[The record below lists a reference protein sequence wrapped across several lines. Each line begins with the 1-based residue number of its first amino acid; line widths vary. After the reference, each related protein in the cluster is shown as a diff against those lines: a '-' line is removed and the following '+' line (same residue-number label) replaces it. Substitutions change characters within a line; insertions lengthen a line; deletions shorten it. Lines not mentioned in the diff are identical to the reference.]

1 MKKSFSLRSGA
12 LAPVLSVLSLAVAAS
27 VHAQDAINNVVISAS
42 RTEQRIQDALP
53 ATTLITRADIDRAQA
68 VDLPSLIRNV
78 TGIEIVQNGGVGTVS
93 SAFIR
98 GAESRHT
105 LVLVDG
111 VPINNLNFS
120 AAALEHIPLVN
131 VERIEVVRGNVSSLY
146 GSNALGGV
154 IQIFTRDAGTS
165 PWTSLTAQVGSRG
178 LVDVSGST
186 GVKKESGLALTAS
199 AQTLHFRGFN
209 AINQKELPGT
219 NPDRDGYSR
228 RVLSAGVSQDLS
240 QLGRIGL
247 KLSES
252 KGVTEYDSQFGPA
265 TQTDKSNFALTNA
278 SLYGQFKLASD
289 LQLDANMGQTSD
301 SLDASVTAYPY
312 RIKSS
317 SQNSSLGLTWRAL
330 QGHIVT
336 AGYETTTQRLDSDTV
351 YKKTERTL
359 NASRLGY
366 LINQGD
372 HQLQIN
378 LRQDDYSDFGMATT
392 GLFGYG
398 YRLTPTVRVSANTST
413 GFMAPTF
420 NDLYYPYGGNPA
432 LRPEHLRS
440 NEIAAQYASGAHDL
454 RVTYFDNQFTDL
466 IGNNSSY
473 VRTNIAKAQNKGVE
487 LIYIGKF
494 ASSTINAGFTS
505 QDPLNSIT
513 QKQLDRRA
521 KILANFGLNQ
531 DLGAWSVGA
540 QTRYS
545 SERPD
550 AAQTKTLGAYF
561 VSDLTASYQWSRDL
575 KLNGRINNVFDRKFE
590 TAYGYNQ
597 VRRGV
602 FAGLNWQMK

>member
-1 MKKSFSLRSGA
+1 MKKSFPLRSGA

-111 VPINNLNFS
+111 IPINNLNFS

-199 AQTLHFRGFN
+199 AQTLHSQGFN
-209 AINQKELPGT
+209 AINQKELTGT

-252 KGVTEYDSQFGPA
+252 KGMTEYDSQFGPA

-372 HQLQIN
+372 HLLQIN

-398 YRLTPTVRVSANTST
+398 YRLTPALRVSANTST

-420 NDLYYPYGGNPA
+420 NDLYYPYGGNPN

-494 ASSTINAGFTS
+494 ANSTINAGFTS

-521 KILANFGLNQ
+521 KTIANFGLNQ

-575 KLNGRINNVFDRKFE
+575 KLIGRINNVFDRKFE

>member
-78 TGIEIVQNGGVGTVS
+78 TGIEIVQNGGAGTVS

-111 VPINNLNFS
+111 IPINNLNFS

-199 AQTLHFRGFN
+199 AQTLHSQGFN
-209 AINQKELPGT
+209 AINQKELTGT

-247 KLSES
+247 KLSET

-398 YRLTPTVRVSANTST
+398 YRLTPTLRVSANTST

-420 NDLYYPYGGNPA
+420 NDLYYPYGGNPN

-494 ASSTINAGFTS
+494 ASSTINAGLTS

-521 KILANFGLNQ
+521 KTIANFGLNQ

-561 VSDLTASYQWSRDL
+561 VSDLAASYQWSRDL
-575 KLNGRINNVFDRKFE
+575 KLIGRINNVFDRKFE

>member
-1 MKKSFSLRSGA
+1 MKKSFPLRSGA

-111 VPINNLNFS
+111 IPINNLNFS

-199 AQTLHFRGFN
+199 AQTLHSQGFN
-209 AINQKELPGT
+209 AINQKELTGT

-252 KGVTEYDSQFGPA
+252 KGVTEYDSQFEPA

-372 HQLQIN
+372 HLLQIN

-398 YRLTPTVRVSANTST
+398 YRLTPTVRVRANTST

-420 NDLYYPYGGNPA
+420 NDLYYPYGGNPN

-494 ASSTINAGFTS
+494 ANSTINAGFTS

-521 KILANFGLNQ
+521 KTIANFGLNQ

-575 KLNGRINNVFDRKFE
+575 KLIGRINNVFDRKFE

>member
-1 MKKSFSLRSGA
+1 
-12 LAPVLSVLSLAVAAS
+12 LAVAAS

-111 VPINNLNFS
+111 IPINNLNFS

-199 AQTLHFRGFN
+199 AQTLHSQGFN
-209 AINQKELPGT
+209 AINQKELTGT

-252 KGVTEYDSQFGPA
+252 KGMTEYDSQFGPA

-372 HQLQIN
+372 HLLQIN

-398 YRLTPTVRVSANTST
+398 YRLTPTVRVRANTST

-420 NDLYYPYGGNPA
+420 NDLYYPYGGNPN

-494 ASSTINAGFTS
+494 ANSTINAGFTS

-521 KILANFGLNQ
+521 KTIANFGLNQ

-575 KLNGRINNVFDRKFE
+575 KLIGRINNVFDRKFE

>member
-93 SAFIR
+93 SSFIR

-120 AAALEHIPLVN
+120 SAALEHIPLVN

-186 GVKKESGLALTAS
+186 GVKKASGLALTAS
-199 AQTLHFRGFN
+199 AQTLHSQGFN
-209 AINQKELPGT
+209 ATNQKELTGT

-289 LQLDANMGQTSD
+289 LQLDANMGQTTD
-301 SLDASVTAYPY
+301 NLDASETAYPY

-330 QGHIVT
+330 QGHVVT
-336 AGYETTTQRLDSDTV
+336 AGYETTTQRLDSNTV

-366 LINQGD
+366 LIDQGD

-378 LRQDDYSDFGMATT
+378 LRQDDYSDFGKATT

-440 NEIAAQYASGAHDL
+440 NEIAAQYASGGHDL

-466 IGNNSSY
+466 IGNNSSFI
-473 VRTNIAKAQNKGVE
+473 RTNIAKAQNKGVE

-494 ASSTINAGFTS
+494 ASSTINAGITS

-521 KILANFGLNQ
+521 KTIANFGLNQ

-545 SERPD
+545 GERPD
-550 AAQTKTLGAYF
+550 AGLTKTLGAYF
-561 VSDLTASYQWSRDL
+561 VSDLTASYQWSMNL

-597 VRRGV
+597 VRRGI

>member
-1 MKKSFSLRSGA
+1 MKKSFSLRSGV

-78 TGIEIVQNGGVGTVS
+78 TGIEIVQNGGLGTVS

-199 AQTLHFRGFN
+199 AQTLHSQGFN
-209 AINQKELPGT
+209 ATNQKELTGT

-278 SLYGQFKLASD
+278 SLYGQFKLASN

-330 QGHIVT
+330 QGHVVT
-336 AGYETTTQRLDSDTV
+336 AGYETTTQRLDSNTV

-366 LINQGD
+366 LIDQGD

-398 YRLTPTVRVSANTST
+398 YRLTPTLRVSANTST

-440 NEIAAQYASGAHDL
+440 NEIAAQYASGGHDL

-466 IGNNSSY
+466 IGNNSSF

-487 LIYIGKF
+487 LIYLGKF
-494 ASSTINAGFTS
+494 ANSTINAGFTS

-545 SERPD
+545 GERPD
-550 AAQTKTLGAYF
+550 AGQTKTLGAYF

-575 KLNGRINNVFDRKFE
+575 KLIGRINNVFDRKFE

-597 VRRGV
+597 VRRGI

>member
-42 RTEQRIQDALP
+42 RTEQRIQDALS

-78 TGIEIVQNGGVGTVS
+78 TGIEIVQNGGAGTVS

-111 VPINNLNFS
+111 IPINNLNFS

-178 LVDVSGST
+178 LADVSGST
-186 GVKKESGLALTAS
+186 GVKKESGLALSAS

-351 YKKTERTL
+351 YKKTERNL
-359 NASRLGY
+359 SASRLGY
-366 LINQGD
+366 LIDQGD

-398 YRLTPTVRVSANTST
+398 YRLTPALRVSANTST

-420 NDLYYPYGGNPA
+420 NDLYYPYGGNPT

-440 NEIAAQYASGAHDL
+440 NEIAAQYSSGAHNV

-466 IGNNSSY
+466 IGNNSSF

-494 ASSTINAGFTS
+494 ANSTINAGFTS

-521 KILANFGLNQ
+521 KTIANFGLNQ

-550 AAQTKTLGAYF
+550 AAQTKTLGVYF

-602 FAGLNWQMK
+602 FAGLNWQIK

>member
-111 VPINNLNFS
+111 IPINNLNFS

-199 AQTLHFRGFN
+199 AQTLHSQGFN
-209 AINQKELPGT
+209 AINQKELTGT

-252 KGVTEYDSQFGPA
+252 KGMTEYDSQFGPA

-372 HQLQIN
+372 HLLQIN

-398 YRLTPTVRVSANTST
+398 YRLTPALRVSANTST

-420 NDLYYPYGGNPA
+420 NDLYYPYGGNPN

-494 ASSTINAGFTS
+494 ANSTINAGFTS

-521 KILANFGLNQ
+521 KTIANFGLNQ

-575 KLNGRINNVFDRKFE
+575 KLIGRINNVFDRKFE

>member
-120 AAALEHIPLVN
+120 LGALEHIPLVN

-146 GSNALGGV
+146 GSNALGGA
-154 IQIFTRDAGTS
+154 IQIFTRDAGTL

-199 AQTLHFRGFN
+199 AQTLHYKGFN
-209 AINQKELPGT
+209 AINQKELLGT

-301 SLDASVTAYPY
+301 NLDASVTAYPY

-330 QGHIVT
+330 QGHVVT
-336 AGYETTTQRLDSDTV
+336 AGYETTTQLLDSNTV
-351 YKKTERTL
+351 YKKTKRTL

-366 LINQGD
+366 LIDQGD

-440 NEIAAQYASGAHDL
+440 NEIAAQYASGGHDL

-466 IGNNSSY
+466 IGNNSSF

-487 LIYIGKF
+487 LIYLGKF
-494 ASSTINAGFTS
+494 ANSTINAGFTS

-545 SERPD
+545 GERPD
-550 AAQTKTLGAYF
+550 AGQTKTLGAYF

-597 VRRGV
+597 VRRGI

>member
-111 VPINNLNFS
+111 IPINNLNFS

-186 GVKKESGLALTAS
+186 RVKKESGLALSAS

-278 SLYGQFKLASD
+278 SLYGQFKLASN
-289 LQLDANMGQTSD
+289 LQLDANMGRTSD

-351 YKKTERTL
+351 YKKTERNL
-359 NASRLGY
+359 SASRLGY
-366 LINQGD
+366 LIDQGD

-398 YRLTPTVRVSANTST
+398 YRLTPALRVSANTST

-420 NDLYYPYGGNPA
+420 NDLYYPYGGNPT

-440 NEIAAQYASGAHDL
+440 NEIAAQYASGAHNV

-466 IGNNSSY
+466 IGNDSSF

-487 LIYIGKF
+487 LIYLGKF
-494 ASSTINAGFTS
+494 ANSTINAGFTS

-521 KILANFGLNQ
+521 KTIANFGLNQ

-550 AAQTKTLGAYF
+550 AAQTKTLSAYF
-561 VSDLTASYQWSRDL
+561 VSDLTTSYQWSRDL
-575 KLNGRINNVFDRKFE
+575 KLIGRINNVFDRKFE

-597 VRRGV
+597 ERRGV

>member
-12 LAPVLSVLSLAVAAS
+12 LAPVLSVLSLAVAGS
-27 VHAQDAINNVVISAS
+27 GHAQDAINNVVVSAS

-120 AAALEHIPLVN
+120 SATLEHIPLVN
-131 VERIEVVRGNVSSLY
+131 VERIVVVRGNVSSLY

-199 AQTLHFRGFN
+199 AQTLHYQGFN
-209 AINQKELPGT
+209 AINQKVLPGT

-265 TQTDKSNFALTNA
+265 TQTDKSNFALTNS

-289 LQLDANMGQTSD
+289 LQLDANMGQTTD
-301 SLDASVTAYPY
+301 NLDASVTAYPY

-330 QGHIVT
+330 QGHVVT
-336 AGYETTTQRLDSDTV
+336 AGYETTTQRLDSNTV

-366 LINQGD
+366 LIDQGD

-378 LRQDDYSDFGMATT
+378 LRQDDYSDFGKATT

-420 NDLYYPYGGNPA
+420 NDLYYPYGGNLT

-440 NEIAAQYASGAHDL
+440 NEIAAQYASGAHNV

-473 VRTNIAKAQNKGVE
+473 VRTNIAQAQNKGVE
-487 LIYIGKF
+487 VIYLGKF

-513 QKQLDRRA
+513 HKQLDRRA

-545 SERPD
+545 GERPD
-550 AAQTKTLGAYF
+550 AGQTKTLGAYF

-597 VRRGV
+597 VRRGI

>member
-27 VHAQDAINNVVISAS
+27 VHAQDALNNVVISAS

-68 VDLPSLIRNV
+68 VDLPSLIPNV
-78 TGIEIVQNGGVGTVS
+78 TGIEIVQNGGAGTVS

-111 VPINNLNFS
+111 IPINNLNFS
-120 AAALEHIPLVN
+120 SAALEHIPLVN

-178 LVDVSGST
+178 LVDISGST

-199 AQTLHFRGFN
+199 AQTLHSQGFN
-209 AINQKELPGT
+209 AINQKELTGT

-228 RVLSAGVSQDLS
+228 RVLSAGVSQNLS

-265 TQTDKSNFALTNA
+265 KQTDKSNFALTNA

-351 YKKTERTL
+351 YKKTERNL

-372 HQLQIN
+372 HLLQIN

-398 YRLTPTVRVSANTST
+398 YRLTPALRVSANTST

-473 VRTNIAKAQNKGVE
+473 VRTNIAQAQNKGVE

-494 ASSTINAGFTS
+494 ANSTINAGFTS

-531 DLGAWSVGA
+531 DLGAWKVGA

-550 AAQTKTLGAYF
+550 AAQTKTLSAYF
-561 VSDLTASYQWSRDL
+561 VSDLTTSYQLSRDL
-575 KLNGRINNVFDRKFE
+575 KLIGRINNVFDRKFE

>member
-1 MKKSFSLRSGA
+1 MKKSFSLRLGA

-53 ATTLITRADIDRAQA
+53 ATTLITRADIDRAQG

-111 VPINNLNFS
+111 IPINNLNFS

-146 GSNALGGV
+146 GSNAPGGV

-199 AQTLHFRGFN
+199 AQTLHYKGFN

-228 RVLSAGVSQDLS
+228 RVLSAGVTQDLS

-278 SLYGQFKLASD
+278 SLYGQFKLSSD

-351 YKKTERTL
+351 YKKTDRTL

-366 LINQGD
+366 LIDQGD

-398 YRLTPTVRVSANTST
+398 YRLTPTLRVSAKAST

-466 IGNNSSY
+466 IGNNSSF

-487 LIYIGKF
+487 LIYLGKF
-494 ASSTINAGFTS
+494 ANSTINAGFTS

-561 VSDLTASYQWSRDL
+561 VSDLTANYQWSRDL
-575 KLNGRINNVFDRKFE
+575 KLTGRINNVFDRKFE
-590 TAYGYNQ
+590 TAYGYTQ

-602 FAGLNWQMK
+602 FAGLNWQIK

>member
-12 LAPVLSVLSLAVAAS
+12 LAPVLSVLSLAVAGS
-27 VHAQDAINNVVISAS
+27 GHAQDAINNVVISAS

-120 AAALEHIPLVN
+120 SAALEHIPLVN

-165 PWTSLTAQVGSRG
+165 PWTSLSAQVGSRG

-186 GVKKESGLALTAS
+186 GVKKASGLALTAS
-199 AQTLHFRGFN
+199 AQTLHYQGFN
-209 AINQKELPGT
+209 AINQKVLPGT

-265 TQTDKSNFALTNA
+265 TQTDKSNFALTNS

-289 LQLDANMGQTSD
+289 LQLDANMGQTTD
-301 SLDASVTAYPY
+301 NLDASVTAYPY

-317 SQNSSLGLTWRAL
+317 SQNSSLGLTWRTL
-330 QGHIVT
+330 QGHVVT
-336 AGYETTTQRLDSDTV
+336 AGYETTTQRLDSNTV

-366 LINQGD
+366 LIDQGD

-440 NEIAAQYASGAHDL
+440 NEIAAQYASGGHDL

-466 IGNNSSY
+466 IGNNSSF

-487 LIYIGKF
+487 LIYLGKF
-494 ASSTINAGFTS
+494 ANSTINAGFTS

-545 SERPD
+545 GERSD
-550 AAQTKTLGAYF
+550 ASQTKTLGAYF

-597 VRRGV
+597 ARRSI

>member
-42 RTEQRIQDALP
+42 RTEQRIQDALS

-178 LVDVSGST
+178 LADVSGST
-186 GVKKESGLALTAS
+186 GVKKESGLALSAS

-351 YKKTERTL
+351 YKKTER
-359 NASRLGY
+359 
-366 LINQGD
+366 
-372 HQLQIN
+372 N
-378 LRQDDYSDFGMATT
+378 LM
-392 GLFGYG
+392 
-398 YRLTPTVRVSANTST
+398 
-413 GFMAPTF
+413 
-420 NDLYYPYGGNPA
+420 
-432 LRPEHLRS
+432 HL
-440 NEIAAQYASGAHDL
+440 D
-454 RVTYFDNQFTDL
+454 
-466 IGNNSSY
+466 
-473 VRTNIAKAQNKGVE
+473 
-487 LIYIGKF
+487 
-494 ASSTINAGFTS
+494 
-505 QDPLNSIT
+505 
-513 QKQLDRRA
+513 
-521 KILANFGLNQ
+521 
-531 DLGAWSVGA
+531 SV
-540 QTRYS
+540 
-545 SERPD
+545 
-550 AAQTKTLGAYF
+550 
-561 VSDLTASYQWSRDL
+561 
-575 KLNGRINNVFDRKFE
+575 I
-590 TAYGYNQ
+590 
-597 VRRGV
+597 
-602 FAGLNWQMK
+602 

>member
-12 LAPVLSVLSLAVAAS
+12 FAPVLSVLSFAVAAS

-93 SAFIR
+93 SAFMR

-111 VPINNLNFS
+111 IPINNLNFS

-154 IQIFTRDAGTS
+154 IQIFTRDAGTA

-199 AQTLHFRGFN
+199 AQTLHYKGFN
-209 AINQKELPGT
+209 ATNQKELPGT

-351 YKKTERTL
+351 YKKTERNL

-372 HQLQIN
+372 HLLQIN

-494 ASSTINAGFTS
+494 ASSTINAGITS

-521 KILANFGLNQ
+521 KTIANFGLNQ

-561 VSDLTASYQWSRDL
+561 VSDLTTSYQWSRDL
-575 KLNGRINNVFDRKFE
+575 KLIGRINNVFDRKFE

>member
-12 LAPVLSVLSLAVAAS
+12 LTPVLSVLSLAVAAG

-53 ATTLITRADIDRAQA
+53 TTTLITRADIDRAQA

-78 TGIEIVQNGGVGTVS
+78 TGIEIVQNGGAGTVS

-111 VPINNLNFS
+111 IPINNLNFS
-120 AAALEHIPLVN
+120 SAPLEHIPLVN

-154 IQIFTRDAGTS
+154 IQIFTRDAVTS
-165 PWTSLTAQVGSRG
+165 SWTSLIAQVGSRG

-199 AQTLHFRGFN
+199 AQTLHYKGFN
-209 AINQKELPGT
+209 AINQKELLGT

-301 SLDASVTAYPY
+301 SLDASVTVYPY

-372 HQLQIN
+372 HLLQIN

-413 GFMAPTF
+413 GFIAPTF
-420 NDLYYPYGGNPA
+420 NDLYYPYGGNPN

-487 LIYIGKF
+487 LIYLGKF
-494 ASSTINAGFTS
+494 ASSTINAGITS

-550 AAQTKTLGAYF
+550 AAQTKTLSAYF
-561 VSDLTASYQWSRDL
+561 VSDLTTSYQLSRDL
-575 KLNGRINNVFDRKFE
+575 KLIGRINNVFDRKFE
-590 TAYGYNQ
+590 TAYGYKQ
-597 VRRGV
+597 ERRGV

>member
-27 VHAQDAINNVVISAS
+27 VHAQDALNNVVISAS

-186 GVKKESGLALTAS
+186 GVMKESGLALTAS
-199 AQTLHFRGFN
+199 AQTLHHKGFN

-351 YKKTERTL
+351 YKKTVRTL

-372 HQLQIN
+372 HLLQIN

-494 ASSTINAGFTS
+494 ANSTINAGFTS

-550 AAQTKTLGAYF
+550 AAQTKTMSAYF
-561 VSDLTASYQWSRDL
+561 VSDLTANYQWSRDL
-575 KLNGRINNVFDRKFE
+575 KLIGRINNVFDRKFE

>member
-78 TGIEIVQNGGVGTVS
+78 TGIEIVQNGGAGTVS

-154 IQIFTRDAGTS
+154 IQIFTRDTGTS

-186 GVKKESGLALTAS
+186 GVMKESGLALTAS
-199 AQTLHFRGFN
+199 AQTLHHKGFN

-351 YKKTERTL
+351 YKKTVRTL

-372 HQLQIN
+372 HLLQIN

-521 KILANFGLNQ
+521 KTIANFGLNQ

-561 VSDLTASYQWSRDL
+561 VSDLAASYQWSRDL
-575 KLNGRINNVFDRKFE
+575 KLIGRINNVFDRKFE

>member
-111 VPINNLNFS
+111 IPINNLNFS

-178 LVDVSGST
+178 LADVSGST
-186 GVKKESGLALTAS
+186 GVKKESGLALSAS
-199 AQTLHFRGFN
+199 AQTLHYKGFN

-372 HQLQIN
+372 HLLQIN

-398 YRLTPTVRVSANTST
+398 YRLTPALRVSANTST

-494 ASSTINAGFTS
+494 ANSTINAGFTS

-575 KLNGRINNVFDRKFE
+575 KLIGRINNVFDRKFE

>member
-12 LAPVLSVLSLAVAAS
+12 LAPVLSVLSFAVAAS

-78 TGIEIVQNGGVGTVS
+78 TGIEIVQNGGAGTVS

-111 VPINNLNFS
+111 IPINNLNFS

-178 LVDVSGST
+178 LVEVSGST
-186 GVKKESGLALTAS
+186 GVKNESGLALTAS
-199 AQTLHFRGFN
+199 AQTLHDQGFN

-228 RVLSAGVSQDLS
+228 RVLSAGVSQDFS

-351 YKKTERTL
+351 YKKTVRTL

-372 HQLQIN
+372 HLLQIN

-494 ASSTINAGFTS
+494 ASSTINAGITS

-561 VSDLTASYQWSRDL
+561 VSDLAASYQWSRDL
-575 KLNGRINNVFDRKFE
+575 KLIGRINNVFDRKFE

>member
-1 MKKSFSLRSGA
+1 
-12 LAPVLSVLSLAVAAS
+12 VLSVLSLAVAAS

-111 VPINNLNFS
+111 IPINNLNFS

-199 AQTLHFRGFN
+199 AQTLHSQGFN
-209 AINQKELPGT
+209 AINQKELTGT

-372 HQLQIN
+372 HLLQIN

-398 YRLTPTVRVSANTST
+398 YRLTPALRVSANTST

-420 NDLYYPYGGNPA
+420 NDLYYPYGGNPN

-494 ASSTINAGFTS
+494 ANSTINAGFTS

-521 KILANFGLNQ
+521 KTIANFGLNQ

-575 KLNGRINNVFDRKFE
+575 KLIGRINNVFDRKFE

>member
-120 AAALEHIPLVN
+120 SAALEHIPLVN

-165 PWTSLTAQVGSRG
+165 PWTSFTAQVGSRG

-186 GVKKESGLALTAS
+186 GVKMASGLALTAS
-199 AQTLHFRGFN
+199 AQTLHSQGFN
-209 AINQKELPGT
+209 ATNQKELTGT

-278 SLYGQFKLASD
+278 SLYGQFKLASN

-301 SLDASVTAYPY
+301 NLDASVTAYPY

-330 QGHIVT
+330 QGHVVT
-336 AGYETTTQRLDSDTV
+336 AGYETTTQRLESNTV

-366 LINQGD
+366 LIDQGD

-398 YRLTPTVRVSANTST
+398 YRLTPTLRVSANTST

-440 NEIAAQYASGAHDL
+440 NEIAAQYASRGHDL

-466 IGNNSSY
+466 IGNNSSF

-487 LIYIGKF
+487 LIYLGKF
-494 ASSTINAGFTS
+494 ANSTINAGFTS

-545 SERPD
+545 GERPD
-550 AAQTKTLGAYF
+550 AGQTKTLGAYF

-597 VRRGV
+597 VRRGI

>member
-186 GVKKESGLALTAS
+186 RVKKESGLALSAS

-278 SLYGQFKLASD
+278 SLYGQFKLASN
-289 LQLDANMGQTSD
+289 LQLDANMGRTSD

-336 AGYETTTQRLDSDTV
+336 AGYETTKQRLDSDTV

-372 HQLQIN
+372 HLLQIN

-440 NEIAAQYASGAHDL
+440 NELAAQYASGGHNV

-466 IGNNSSY
+466 IGNDSSF

-487 LIYIGKF
+487 LIYLGKF
-494 ASSTINAGFTS
+494 ASSTINAGITS

-561 VSDLTASYQWSRDL
+561 VSDLTASHQWSRDL
-575 KLNGRINNVFDRKFE
+575 KLIGRINNVFDRKFE

>member
-12 LAPVLSVLSLAVAAS
+12 LAPVLSVLSLAVAAG

-78 TGIEIVQNGGVGTVS
+78 TGIEIVQNGGAGTVS

-111 VPINNLNFS
+111 IPINNLNFS

-165 PWTSLTAQVGSRG
+165 PWTSLIAQVGSRG

-199 AQTLHFRGFN
+199 AQTLHYQGFN

-372 HQLQIN
+372 HLLQIN

-420 NDLYYPYGGNPA
+420 NDLYYPYGGNPN

-487 LIYIGKF
+487 LIYLGKF

-521 KILANFGLNQ
+521 KTLANFGLNQ
-531 DLGAWSVGA
+531 DLGAWKVGA

-550 AAQTKTLGAYF
+550 SAQTKTLSAYF
-561 VSDLTASYQWSRDL
+561 VSDLTTSYQLSRDL
-575 KLNGRINNVFDRKFE
+575 KLIGRINNVFDRKFE
-590 TAYGYNQ
+590 TAYGYKQ
-597 VRRGV
+597 ERRGV

>member
-1 MKKSFSLRSGA
+1 MKT
-12 LAPVLSVLSLAVAAS
+12 
-27 VHAQDAINNVVISAS
+27 D
-42 RTEQRIQDALP
+42 
-53 ATTLITRADIDRAQA
+53 
-68 VDLPSLIRNV
+68 
-78 TGIEIVQNGGVGTVS
+78 
-93 SAFIR
+93 
-98 GAESRHT
+98 
-105 LVLVDG
+105 
-111 VPINNLNFS
+111 
-120 AAALEHIPLVN
+120 
-131 VERIEVVRGNVSSLY
+131 
-146 GSNALGGV
+146 
-154 IQIFTRDAGTS
+154 
-165 PWTSLTAQVGSRG
+165 
-178 LVDVSGST
+178 ST

-199 AQTLHFRGFN
+199 AQTLHSQGFN
-209 AINQKELPGT
+209 ATNQKELTGT

-278 SLYGQFKLASD
+278 SLYGQFKLASN

-301 SLDASVTAYPY
+301 NLDASVTAYPY

-336 AGYETTTQRLDSDTV
+336 AGYETTTQLLDSNTV

-366 LINQGD
+366 LIDQGD

-440 NEIAAQYASGAHDL
+440 NEIAAQYASGGHDL

-466 IGNNSSY
+466 IGNNSSF

-487 LIYIGKF
+487 LIYLGKF
-494 ASSTINAGFTS
+494 ANSTINAGFTS

-531 DLGAWSVGA
+531 DLGAWKVGA

-550 AAQTKTLGAYF
+550 AGQTKNLGAYF

-575 KLNGRINNVFDRKFE
+575 KLIGRINNVFDRKFE
-590 TAYGYNQ
+590 TAYGYKQ
-597 VRRGV
+597 ERRGV

>member
-27 VHAQDAINNVVISAS
+27 VHAQDALNNVVISAS

-186 GVKKESGLALTAS
+186 GVMKESGLALTAS
-199 AQTLHFRGFN
+199 AQTLHHKGFN

-494 ASSTINAGFTS
+494 ANSTINAGFTS

-550 AAQTKTLGAYF
+550 AAQTKTMSAYF
-561 VSDLTASYQWSRDL
+561 VSDLTANYQWSRDL
-575 KLNGRINNVFDRKFE
+575 KLIGRINNVFDRKFE

>member
-42 RTEQRIQDALP
+42 RTEQRNQDALP

-351 YKKTERTL
+351 YKKTERNL

-372 HQLQIN
+372 HLLQIN

-440 NEIAAQYASGAHDL
+440 NEIAAQYASGGHDL

-466 IGNNSSY
+466 IGNNSSF

-487 LIYIGKF
+487 LIYLGKF
-494 ASSTINAGFTS
+494 ASSTINAGITS

-521 KILANFGLNQ
+521 KTIANFGLNQ

-575 KLNGRINNVFDRKFE
+575 KLIGRINNVFDRKFE

-597 VRRGV
+597 VRRGI

>member
-199 AQTLHFRGFN
+199 AQTLHDQGFN

-372 HQLQIN
+372 HLLQIN

-398 YRLTPTVRVSANTST
+398 YRLTPTLRVSANTST

-420 NDLYYPYGGNPA
+420 NDLYYPYGGNPN

>member
-12 LAPVLSVLSLAVAAS
+12 LAPVLSVLSLAVAAG

-165 PWTSLTAQVGSRG
+165 PWTSLIAQVGSRG

-199 AQTLHFRGFN
+199 AQTLHYKGFN

-366 LINQGD
+366 LIDQGD

-398 YRLTPTVRVSANTST
+398 YRLTPTLRVSAKAST

-420 NDLYYPYGGNPA
+420 NDLYYPYGGNPN

-494 ASSTINAGFTS
+494 ANSTINAGFTS

-561 VSDLTASYQWSRDL
+561 VSDLAASYQWSRDL
-575 KLNGRINNVFDRKFE
+575 KLIGRINNVFDRKFE

>member
-1 MKKSFSLRSGA
+1 MKKSFPLRSGA

-111 VPINNLNFS
+111 IPINNLNFS

-199 AQTLHFRGFN
+199 AQTLHSQGFN
-209 AINQKELPGT
+209 AINQKELTGT

-372 HQLQIN
+372 HLLQIN

-398 YRLTPTVRVSANTST
+398 YRLTPTVRVRANTST

-494 ASSTINAGFTS
+494 ANSTINAGFTS

-575 KLNGRINNVFDRKFE
+575 KLIGRINNVFDRKFE

>member
-111 VPINNLNFS
+111 IPINNLNFS

-199 AQTLHFRGFN
+199 AQTLHSQGFN
-209 AINQKELPGT
+209 AINQKELTGT

-372 HQLQIN
+372 HLLQIN

-398 YRLTPTVRVSANTST
+398 YRLTPALRVSANTST

-420 NDLYYPYGGNPA
+420 NDLYYPYGGNPN

-494 ASSTINAGFTS
+494 ANSTINAGFTS

-521 KILANFGLNQ
+521 KTIANFGLNQ

-575 KLNGRINNVFDRKFE
+575 KLIGRINNVFDRKFE

>member
-12 LAPVLSVLSLAVAAS
+12 LAPVLSVLPLAVAAS

-78 TGIEIVQNGGVGTVS
+78 TGIEIVQNGGAGTVS

-111 VPINNLNFS
+111 IPINNLNFS

-154 IQIFTRDAGTS
+154 IQIFTRDTGTS
-165 PWTSLTAQVGSRG
+165 PWTSLTATVGSRG

-186 GVKKESGLALTAS
+186 GVKKESGLALSAS
-199 AQTLHFRGFN
+199 AQTLHYKGFN
-209 AINQKELPGT
+209 AINQKELSGT

-228 RVLSAGVSQDLS
+228 RVLSAGVLQDLS

-351 YKKTERTL
+351 YKKTERNL

-372 HQLQIN
+372 HLLQIN

-420 NDLYYPYGGNPA
+420 NDLYYPYGGNPT

-440 NEIAAQYASGAHDL
+440 NEIAAQYVSGAHNV

-466 IGNNSSY
+466 IGNDSSF

-550 AAQTKTLGAYF
+550 VAQTKTLGAYF

-575 KLNGRINNVFDRKFE
+575 KLIGRINNVFDRKFE
-590 TAYGYNQ
+590 TAYGYKQ
-597 VRRGV
+597 ERRGV

>member
-1 MKKSFSLRSGA
+1 M
-12 LAPVLSVLSLAVAAS
+12 
-27 VHAQDAINNVVISAS
+27 
-42 RTEQRIQDALP
+42 
-53 ATTLITRADIDRAQA
+53 
-68 VDLPSLIRNV
+68 
-78 TGIEIVQNGGVGTVS
+78 
-93 SAFIR
+93 
-98 GAESRHT
+98 
-105 LVLVDG
+105 
-111 VPINNLNFS
+111 
-120 AAALEHIPLVN
+120 
-131 VERIEVVRGNVSSLY
+131 
-146 GSNALGGV
+146 
-154 IQIFTRDAGTS
+154 
-165 PWTSLTAQVGSRG
+165 
-178 LVDVSGST
+178 
-186 GVKKESGLALTAS
+186 
-199 AQTLHFRGFN
+199 
-209 AINQKELPGT
+209 
-219 NPDRDGYSR
+219 
-228 RVLSAGVSQDLS
+228 LSAGVSQDLS

-289 LQLDANMGQTSD
+289 LQLDANMGQTTD

-336 AGYETTTQRLDSDTV
+336 AGYETTTQLLDSNTV

-366 LINQGD
+366 LIDQGD

-440 NEIAAQYASGAHDL
+440 NEIAAQYASGGHDL

-466 IGNNSSY
+466 IGNNSSF

-487 LIYIGKF
+487 LIYLGKF
-494 ASSTINAGFTS
+494 ANSTINAGFTS

-531 DLGAWSVGA
+531 DLGAWKVGA

-550 AAQTKTLGAYF
+550 AGQTKNLGAYF

-597 VRRGV
+597 VRRGI

>member
-186 GVKKESGLALTAS
+186 RVKKESGLALSAS

-209 AINQKELPGT
+209 AINQKELLGT

-278 SLYGQFKLASD
+278 SLYGQFKLASN
-289 LQLDANMGQTSD
+289 LQLDANMGRTSD

-336 AGYETTTQRLDSDTV
+336 AGYETTKQRLDSDTV

-372 HQLQIN
+372 HLLQIN

-440 NEIAAQYASGAHDL
+440 NELAAQYASGGHNV

-466 IGNNSSY
+466 IGNDSSF

-487 LIYIGKF
+487 LIYLGKF
-494 ASSTINAGFTS
+494 ASSTINAGITS

-561 VSDLTASYQWSRDL
+561 VSDLTASHQWSRDL
-575 KLNGRINNVFDRKFE
+575 KLIGRINNVFDRKFE

>member
-186 GVKKESGLALTAS
+186 RVKKESGLALSAS

-209 AINQKELPGT
+209 AINQKELLGT

-278 SLYGQFKLASD
+278 SLYGQFKLASN
-289 LQLDANMGQTSD
+289 LQLDANMGRTSD

-317 SQNSSLGLTWRAL
+317 SKNSSLGLTWRAL

-336 AGYETTTQRLDSDTV
+336 AGYETTKQRLDSDTV

-372 HQLQIN
+372 HLLQIN

-440 NEIAAQYASGAHDL
+440 NELAAQYASGGHNV

-466 IGNNSSY
+466 IGNDSSF

-487 LIYIGKF
+487 LIYLGKF
-494 ASSTINAGFTS
+494 ASSTINAGITS

-561 VSDLTASYQWSRDL
+561 VSDLTASHQWSRDL
-575 KLNGRINNVFDRKFE
+575 KLIGRINNVFDRKFE

>member
-1 MKKSFSLRSGA
+1 MKKSFSLRSGV

-120 AAALEHIPLVN
+120 LGALEHIPLVN

-199 AQTLHFRGFN
+199 AQTLHSQGFN
-209 AINQKELPGT
+209 ATNQKELTGT

-278 SLYGQFKLASD
+278 SLYGQFKLASN

-330 QGHIVT
+330 QGHVVT
-336 AGYETTTQRLDSDTV
+336 AGYETTTQRLDSNTV

-366 LINQGD
+366 LIDQGD

-440 NEIAAQYASGAHDL
+440 NEIAAQYASGAHNV
-454 RVTYFDNQFTDL
+454 RVTYFDNQYTDL
-466 IGNNSSY
+466 IGNNSSF

-487 LIYIGKF
+487 LIYLGKF
-494 ASSTINAGFTS
+494 ANSTINAGFTS

-545 SERPD
+545 GERPD
-550 AAQTKTLGAYF
+550 AGQTKTLGAYF

-597 VRRGV
+597 VRRGI